1 MSSARL
7 HLRQAQAAPSY
18 FWHLAVVAQCA
29 CSAGT
34 DPAAWGHGTGGL
46 TEGSHQDPASQ
57 CGCHRVRGSLRGAD
71 PTAVVGTRCL
81 PPGNSGCAGLFL
93 LWCPDRPGVAVQ
105 QDWGDGDVG
114 LVGANPASPFPSPAA
129 LPLAP
134 PLHLLRAPRPS
145 RSRASVQTF
154 ACFLPN
160 LFQALPR
167 GATLLNNKAAV
178 LQCLWLGE
186 TLTRGGVGAGDGVQA
201 GAQPPR
207 SALGSRQDVWQQQ
220 QLPGHED
227 GCPG

>member
-1 MSSARL
+1 M
-7 HLRQAQAAPSY
+7 
-18 FWHLAVVAQCA
+18 
-29 CSAGT
+29 
-34 DPAAWGHGTGGL
+34 
-46 TEGSHQDPASQ
+46 
-57 CGCHRVRGSLRGAD
+57 
-71 PTAVVGTRCL
+71 
-81 PPGNSGCAGLFL
+81 
-93 LWCPDRPGVAVQ
+93 Q

-114 LVGANPASPFPSPAA
+114 LVGANPASPFPLPAA

-160 LFQALPR
+160 LFQALPLR
-167 GATLLNNKAAV
+167 ATLLNNKAAV

-207 SALGSRQDVWQQQ
+207 SALGSCQDVWQQQ

>member
-1 MSSARL
+1 MSSAHL
-7 HLRQAQAAPSY
+7 HLQLRLLQAIYGSWPWWLDVRAA
-18 FWHLAVVAQCA
+18 LALILQPGGTAPVA
-29 CSAGT
+29 SRR
-34 DPAAWGHGTGGL
+34 GL
-46 TEGSHQDPASQ
+46 TRTLHHSVAVTGR
-57 CGCHRVRGSLRGAD
+57 GGSLRGAD
-71 PTAVVGTRCL
+71 PTAVVGTGYL

-93 LWCPDRPGVAVQ
+93 LCCPDGPGVAVQ

-114 LVGANPASPFPSPAA
+114 LERANPAFPFPSPPA

-134 PLHLLRAPRPS
+134 LLHLLHARRPS
-145 RSRASVQTF
+145 WSHTSVQTS

-201 GAQPPR
+201 GTQP
-207 SALGSRQDVWQQQ
+207 
-220 QLPGHED
+220 LPLRTGLPS
-227 GCPG
+227 GRVIAAAAPGA

>member
-34 DPAAWGHGTGGL
+34 DPAAWGHGTSGL

-81 PPGNSGCAGLFL
+81 PPGNSGCAGLCL
-93 LWCPDRPGVAVQ
+93 LWCPDRSGVAVQ

-114 LVGANPASPFPSPAA
+114 LVGANPASPFPLPAA
-129 LPLAP
+129 LPWLPHCISCVPHGPPGAAP
-134 PLHLLRAPRPS
+134 VFKPLP
-145 RSRASVQTF
+145 ASCPT
-154 ACFLPN
+154 CFRHFP
-160 LFQALPR
+160 A
-167 GATLLNNKAAV
+167 
-178 LQCLWLGE
+178 E
-186 TLTRGGVGAGDGVQA
+186 
-201 GAQPPR
+201 PPF
-207 SALGSRQDVWQQQ
+207 
-220 QLPGHED
+220 
-227 GCPG
+227 